1 MAAFVFCLYYAT
13 LSQVIYLYCLM
24 LSGPVERAKITPPH
38 TLCYARKLSLETPY
52 DLSKDTSLPNTI
64 LWVKAR
70 YAQIQRSTVTS
81 RFSAERHA
89 QRTIQRS
96 PPDMRTQPPAYLFL
110 PRDQHRPD
118 LGFKGNDLERATC
131 HPSSW
136 SSGRCSD
143 RLIFDS
149 NSFIKH

>member
-24 LSGPVERAKITPPH
+24 LSGPVERAKITHTH

-52 DLSKDTSLPNTI
+52 NLSKDTSLPNTI

-81 RFSAERHA
+81 KFSASTMHRGQSRGHLQTCVLSHLHICSFPETSTDPTLGSKGTIWNA
-89 QRTIQRS
+89 QPVI
-96 PPDMRTQPPAYLFL
+96 PAAGLQE
-110 PRDQHRPD
+110 DVQT
-118 LGFKGNDLERATC
+118 G
-131 HPSSW
+131 W
-136 SSGRCSD
+136 SLTVIHS
-143 RLIFDS
+143 
-149 NSFIKH
+149 